1 MREVICKMFSYCRK
15 KYSLISLVVLP
26 LNLCAQSL
34 GCWNSLNLSYDNGKK
49 WSFSSEI
56 QLRSLQFYKNYNY
69 HEYKGIIGYKLIPNL
84 QTSLVLGRYTT
95 FGSGKT
101 FQNPKLAEEFR
112 VALQLGLKNTI
123 GKFQVDHRYRF
134 EKRYY
139 TSGAKGVRIRYRAGL
154 SVPLDEKKLTSF
166 SLSDEFL
173 LAINAGSTI
182 IRFDKNRINLG
193 LTRKLSSMVSMQLG
207 YLSQY
212 DSKSADEP
220 GNNFFVYSL
229 FLNMSKLVV
238 NRAHQSEN

>member
-1 MREVICKMFSYCRK
+1 MLQICKMLRLRIKTLGLLLFMA
-15 KYSLISLVVLP
+15 LP
-26 LNLCAQSL
+26 AKHFGQAL
-34 GCWNSLNLSYDNGKK
+34 GCWNSFNISYDNGKK
-49 WSFSSEI
+49 WSFASEL

-69 HEYKGIIGYKLIPNL
+69 NEYKGIIGYKLIPNL
-84 QTSLVLGRYTT
+84 QTSMVFGRYTT

-112 VALQLGLKNTI
+112 LAIQLGLKNTV

-139 TSGAKGVRIRYRAGL
+139 TSGARGIRVRYRAGL
-154 SVPLDEKKLTSF
+154 STPLDKKKLTSLSF
-166 SLSDEFL
+166 SNEFL
-173 LAINAGSTI
+173 IAINSGSSI
-182 IRFDKNRINLG
+182 IRYDKNRINIG
-193 LTRKLSSMVSMQLG
+193 VTRKLSNIVSMQVG

-229 FLNMSKLVV
+229 FLNMSRLAINKPQ
-238 NRAHQSEN
+238 HSEN

>member
-1 MREVICKMFSYCRK
+1 MFGHHSK
-15 KYSLISLVVLP
+15 KFILISLVVLP
-26 LNLCAQSL
+26 FNLCAQSL
-34 GCWNSLNLSYDNGKK
+34 GCWNSFNLSFDNGKK
-49 WSFSSEI
+49 WSFASEI

-84 QTSLVLGRYTT
+84 QTSLVFGRYTT

-123 GKFQVDHRYRF
+123 GKFLVDHRYRF

-139 TSGAKGVRIRYRAGL
+139 TSGARGIRIRYRAGL

-166 SLSDEFL
+166 SLSNEFL
-173 LAINAGSTI
+173 LAINAGSSI

-193 LTRKLSSMVSMQLG
+193 LTRKLSSMVSMQVG

-229 FLNMSKLVV
+229 FLNMSKLAVH
-238 NRAHQSEN
+238 RTHHSEN

>member
-1 MREVICKMFSYCRK
+1 LREVICKMFSYCRK